1 LNASS
6 PTQPKPVAP
15 TVTARFKSA
24 LARLIGAKP
33 VDKSGNSEPTPTA
46 TVAETIWSAQ
56 WCAQEPELASMAIA
70 TLQDRVQTLED
81 HIRVQ
86 SWLVEK
92 NRILGKKSSRVVMG
106 VPLSTVPPNTRITLL
121 RTGEFYRT
129 EKHRNWVFNLTT
141 NQSEYFHGNHR
152 VLILSDKPD

>member
-1 LNASS
+1 
-6 PTQPKPVAP
+6 VVP

-24 LARLIGAKP
+24 LARFIGAKP
-33 VDKSGNSEPTPTA
+33 VDKSGNSEPTPTVTPVEA
-46 TVAETIWSAQ
+46 IWSLD

-81 HIRVQ
+81 YIKARE
-86 SWLVEK
+86 WGEK
-92 NRILGKKSSRVVMG
+92 PLKLGKKSSRVVMG
-106 VPLSTVPPNTRITLL
+106 VPLATVPPNTRIVLL

-129 EKHRNWVFNLTT
+129 EKHKNWVFNVTT

-152 VLILSDKPD
+152 VHILSDKPD